1 MIPHKLEIIR
11 SLESGK
17 NQREVVATY
26 NIGSST
32 VYKETEGPLIIVM
45 ILNQWMKVDIQMEY
59 SSD

>member
-17 NQREVVATY
+17 NQREVVAMY

-45 ILNQWMKVDIQMEY
+45 TLNQWMKVVIQMEY